1 MFRTDLRPGEI
12 LQIGQTRITL
22 EKKSGQVASLAVH
35 SLKRS
40 IAIFKIVP
48 SRNDE
53 PRETAERVD

>member
-12 LQIGQTRITL
+12 LQIGQTQIIL

-48 SRNDE
+48 SRHHE
-53 PRETAERVD
+53 PSETAQRTD